1 MSEITIVISQHVG
14 EFGENKDKAKTVRTE
29 TIMPALQSGHDIM
42 FDFIG
47 VDGVTQ
53 SFIHALISDPIREYY
68 PAIFDKLHFK
78 NCNATVRAVIE
89 VVYEYMR
96 EGLQ

>member
-1 MSEITIVISQHVG
+1 MSEITIILNQHVG
-14 EFGENKDKAKTVRTE
+14 AFGENKDIAKAVRTE
-29 TIMPALQSGHDIM
+29 TIMPALQSGHDIL

-47 VDGVTQ
+47 VDGATQ

-68 PAIFDKLHFK
+68 PDIFDKMHFK

-89 VVYEYMR
+89 VVYEYMQ